1 MLTECLIGCQSD
13 ECLSKTCCSTNDLHS
28 IAVDSGDCGRKPATA
43 EASEKSTSM
52 VSLNASTLSKHRQLA
67 DVTMHGVMRKSV
79 SESHVADVSG
89 KYAAAAGIVSS
100 TVLGSSIASIA
111 EDDHQADESI
121 ADTNDSDDGRKGML
135 STTPPNARH
144 IEASSL
150 LDGHKTDADKQF
162 TAELRAEIEE
172 QMKRA

>member
-1 MLTECLIGCQSD
+1 
-13 ECLSKTCCSTNDLHS
+13 
-28 IAVDSGDCGRKPATA
+28 
-43 EASEKSTSM
+43 M

-67 DVTMHGVMRKSV
+67 AVTMHGVMRKSV
-79 SESHVADVSG
+79 SESHVAEVGG
-89 KYAAAAGIVSS
+89 KYATAGGDGSS
-100 TVLGSSIASIA
+100 TVSGSSVASIA
-111 EDDHQADESI
+111 EDEHQAGESI
-121 ADTNDSDDGRKGML
+121 AGTNDSADGRKGML

-144 IEASSL
+144 IEESSL